1 MFKSIGEIKKIGY
14 DKELNDITNKLPGN
28 KQICENIL
36 KKLNNDTTKIKE
48 DDGKEASLYLIV
60 SDSILIANIK
70 ESFTRVQTIAHE
82 CLHSIQSKKL
92 LWFNYIFSNI
102 YMLYFMVILILALFN
117 KTGNN
122 WVFALILFLAGFVFY
137 VVRSY
142 LEMDAMT
149 KARFVAQ
156 DYLQENL
163 GTLTQE
169 EIDLVISKYDYLN
182 SKGIW
187 LTMLLLAWKCILK
200 LIIFGI
206 ICII

>member
-1 MFKSIGEIKKIGY
+1 MFKAISEIKKIGY

-36 KKLNNDTTKIKE
+36 KKLDNEKTKIKE

-60 SDSILIANIK
+60 TDSILIANIK
-70 ESFTRVQTIAHE
+70 DSFTRVQTIAHE
-82 CLHSIQSKKL
+82 CLHSIQNKKI

-102 YMLYFMVILILALFN
+102 YMLFFMVISILALLN
-117 KTGNN
+117 KISDSRI
-122 WVFALILFLAGFVFY
+122 FALILLLLGFAFY

-156 DYLQENL
+156 EYLQENL
-163 GTLTQE
+163 GVLTQK
-169 EIDLVISKYDYLN
+169 EIDLLISKYDYIN
-182 SKGIW
+182 TKGIW
-187 LTMLLLAWKCILK
+187 ITMLLLAWKCIFK
-200 LIIFGI
+200 LVIFSI
-206 ICII
+206 ACII